1 MYYNKKGILCNQ
13 IISLTLITPGQF
25 GPTRR
30 DLFCDISLCRTTTI
44 SFKGM
49 PSVMHTINGIS
60 AAKASRIAAD
70 AAGAGTYIT
79 VAVAPVF
86 LTA

>member
-1 MYYNKKGILCNQ
+1 M
-13 IISLTLITPGQF
+13 PGQF
-25 GPTRR
+25 GPTSR
-30 DLFCDISLCRTTTI
+30 DLFWDINLCRTITI

-49 PSVMHTINGIS
+49 PSVMQTIRGIS
-60 AAKASRIAAD
+60 AVIASSIAAA

-86 LTA
+86 PTA